1 MENNICSKMNEAV
14 TAMCS
19 FVAEENI
26 KRVQN
31 LIGEVKRY
39 FPTFAKLLSS
49 DVVLRDADETNL
61 RKLRDWITSFEKVEN
76 PRLKNIPEWLDDK
89 AYKDYL
95 SLLSMV
101 KETIKGYFVPPTFE
115 PQQVEQTYKLLFANR
130 LAIAEVMGISAD
142 SFANKLKK
150 WLEEYKESLSVVP
163 DAKGE
168 RSYSGGL
175 LDLFHNNTDLI
186 AELVGLSDDEIARK
200 IKGWAKEKDKLGK
213 PLIENP
219 ENGLKL
225 RFAEELKANGIIKLS
240 IKTFRTKL

>member
-1 MENNICSKMNEAV
+1 MENNICSKMYEAV

-26 KRVQN
+26 MGVQN

-61 RKLRDWITSFEKVEN
+61 RKLRDWITCFEEEEN

-89 AYKDYL
+89 TYKDYL

-101 KETIKGYFVPPTFE
+101 KETIKGYFVQPTFE
-115 PQQVEQTYKLLFANR
+115 PQQLEQTYKLLFANR

-150 WLEEYKESLSVVP
+150 WLRQDEASQSDKEKEFREMYAEYIP
-163 DAKGE
+163 DVDAFIKN
-168 RSYSGGL
+168 L
-175 LDLFHNNTDLI
+175 KT
-186 AELVGLSDDEIARK
+186 
-200 IKGWAKEKDKLGK
+200 IKGKELRRRYDEWFAKSDISFKDFFADCQKIVPERNNEKGWNYDAIRKYH
-213 PLIENP
+213 
-219 ENGLKL
+219 
-225 RFAEELKANGIIKLS
+225 
-240 IKTFRTKL
+240 